1 MVSVS
6 TAFDRRHPRRV
17 ESGASRGTR
26 LPRVGRSVAR
36 TKTTRTKTSART
48 RSKRWRTKTNTM
60 TPPTRTTTPPDDE
73 VPTKIRTDA
82 RIVVLD
88 LARARARLDPRFDPR
103 PDPRLDPRL
112 DPRPDPR
119 PDATRR
125 RSDVHRARVHGGGGS
140 RDGRGISRVF
150 GGYTTR
156 PRRGRNVSL
165 GESVSPGF
173 AMGREDG
180 RARGSRERARGRH
193 PRQDGT
199 HLEAQGC
206 YRRIG
211 ERGVTMNG
219 VVDESR
225 RCRRVA
231 SV

>member
-48 RSKRWRTKTNTM
+48 RSKRWRTKTNAM

-119 PDATRR
+119 PDSTSIRRPSRSRPWRR
-125 RSDVHRARVHGGGGS
+125 RFARWTRNIASVWRIYDAASARAERQPRGECQPRI
-140 RDGRGISRVF
+140 RDG
-150 GGYTTR
+150 T
-156 PRRGRNVSL
+156 RGRTRSRL
-165 GESVSPGF
+165 ARTRSRTPSSP
-173 AMGREDG
+173 RWNTS
-180 RARGSRERARGRH
+180 RGSGMLSANR
-193 PRQDGT
+193 
-199 HLEAQGC
+199 
-206 YRRIG
+206 
-211 ERGVTMNG
+211 
-219 VVDESR
+219 
-225 RCRRVA
+225 
-231 SV
+231 